1 MRLRRLF
8 LCLISQGL
16 PVGTFEIAV
25 AAQDNA
31 GNITQSSQNVFT
43 SYPRAGEQPDGDP
56 APDPFEIDNSA
67 DADDVALGSSIT
79 DRALSLEDAKSVEV
93 SISGLDSDAFGVE
106 VLALT
111 QTEFRGALVGID
123 GATLVGD
130 ETWTLSGGYYD
141 PNYDAETDGP
151 QPYQYAKYVSAGDSP
166 VEAYLN
172 VKDGQIAGTT
182 DIAGYSS
189 RDVDGSDPLDAAVL
203 DLSEQADGSEFVIL
217 TRVTDAA
224 VNTAFNDTV
233 TGDGTGP
240 IYLDVTDPDFADV
253 ASNWAVSGSGGADAD
268 QILSG
273 SDMVDG
279 SDAEVSP
286 TFTIV
291 STELLSSARLV
302 QLDMLEGYMEPPE
315 GPAAGTIAVNSETDP
330 EDATDASDVILSI
343 GFGTTPQATF
353 VATWTVTYGGAQY
366 TITGAADDGSLTLGD
381 INDWFADALAAA
393 ADGDPLFG
401 QSAGDFSFDLVTGMS
416 VSVVVGTDTPMVA
429 DWVVPQDAAGS
440 EVFVDLTLSAAA
452 EDNGNQSY
460 TATADAT
467 LTHGVW
473 GLELTDVA
481 GNVTAYDLPENWE
494 YGAALD
500 LSSLENNGGL
510 GLVVVDREININD
523 SLRAKLVTEGGQKLN
538 DFTAKSATIELEGL
552 DPDVVEVTVEVRN
565 TVAAGSTDTVVS
577 VSETFTFNGTIWTA
591 AGVGGSV
598 FDDWPDNAPADA
610 ATTPVFVFDISGL
623 PVGTFEIAVAAQ
635 DNAGNITQSSQN
647 VFTSYP
653 RAGEQPDGDPA
664 PDPFEIDNSADADD
678 VALGSSITD
687 REFGGCEVC

>member
-1 MRLRRLF
+1 
-8 LCLISQGL
+8 
-16 PVGTFEIAV
+16 
-25 AAQDNA
+25 
-31 GNITQSSQNVFT
+31 
-43 SYPRAGEQPDGDP
+43 
-56 APDPFEIDNSA
+56 
-67 DADDVALGSSIT
+67 
-79 DRALSLEDAKSVEV
+79 
-93 SISGLDSDAFGVE
+93 
-106 VLALT
+106 
-111 QTEFRGALVGID
+111 
-123 GATLVGD
+123 
-130 ETWTLSGGYYD
+130 
-141 PNYDAETDGP
+141 DGP
-151 QPYQYAKYVSAGDSP
+151 QPYQYAKYVSAGESP

-172 VKDGQIAGTT
+172 VKDGKIAGTT

-203 DLSEQADGSEFVIL
+203 DLSAQADGSEFVIL

-240 IYLDVTDPDFADV
+240 IYLDVTDPALADV

-302 QLDMLEGYMEPPE
+302 QLDMLEGYMASPE
-315 GPAAGTIAVNSETDP
+315 GPAEGTIAVNSETDP

-416 VSVVVGTDTPMVA
+416 VSVSVDGGTPMVA

-440 EVFVDLTLSAAA
+440 EVFVDLTLSAATEA
-452 EDNGNQSY
+452 NGNQSY
-460 TATADAT
+460 TATADAD
-467 LTHGVW
+467 LSHGVW
-473 GLELTDVA
+473 GLEFTDVA
-481 GNVTAYDLPENWE
+481 GNVTAYDLPDGWE

-500 LSSLENNGGL
+500 LASLENNGGL
-510 GLVVVDREININD
+510 GLVVVDREINVND

-591 AGVGGSV
+591 VGNDGIV
-598 FDDWPDNAPADA
+598 FDDWPDNAPLDV

-623 PVGTFEIAVAAQ
+623 PVGTFEIAVAAE

-653 RAGEQPDGDPA
+653 RAGEQPVGDPA

-687 REFGGCEVC
+687 RALSLEDAKSVAVSISGLDSDAFGVEVLALTQMQFRGALVGIDGATLAGDETWTLSGGYY

>member
-1 MRLRRLF
+1 GSTDTVVSVSETFTFNGTIWTAVGNDGIVFDDWPDNAPLDVATTPVF
-8 LCLISQGL
+8 VFDISGL

-25 AAQDNA
+25 AAEDNA

-43 SYPRAGEQPDGDP
+43 SYPRAGEQPVGDP

-79 DRALSLEDAKSVEV
+79 DRALSLEDAKSVAV

-111 QTEFRGALVGID
+111 QMQFRGALVGID
-123 GATLVGD
+123 GATLAGD

-151 QPYQYAKYVSAGDSP
+151 QPYQYAKYVSAGESP

-172 VKDGQIAGTT
+172 VKDGKIAGTT

-203 DLSEQADGSEFVIL
+203 DLSAQADGSEFVIL

-240 IYLDVTDPDFADV
+240 IYLDVTDPALADV

-302 QLDMLEGYMEPPE
+302 QLDMLEGYMASPE
-315 GPAAGTIAVNSETDP
+315 GPAEGTIAVNSETDP

-416 VSVVVGTDTPMVA
+416 VSVSVDGGTPMVA

-440 EVFVDLTLSAAA
+440 EVFVDLTLSAATEA
-452 EDNGNQSY
+452 NGNQSY
-460 TATADAT
+460 TATADAD
-467 LTHGVW
+467 LSHGVW
-473 GLELTDVA
+473 GLEFTDVA
-481 GNVTAYDLPENWE
+481 GNVTAYDLPDGWE

-500 LSSLENNGGL
+500 LASLENNGGL
-510 GLVVVDREININD
+510 GLVVVDREINVND

-565 TVAAGSTDTVVS
+565 TVAA
-577 VSETFTFNGTIWTA
+577 
-591 AGVGGSV
+591 
-598 FDDWPDNAPADA
+598 
-610 ATTPVFVFDISGL
+610 
-623 PVGTFEIAVAAQ
+623 
-635 DNAGNITQSSQN
+635 
-647 VFTSYP
+647 
-653 RAGEQPDGDPA
+653 
-664 PDPFEIDNSADADD
+664 
-678 VALGSSITD
+678 
-687 REFGGCEVC
+687 